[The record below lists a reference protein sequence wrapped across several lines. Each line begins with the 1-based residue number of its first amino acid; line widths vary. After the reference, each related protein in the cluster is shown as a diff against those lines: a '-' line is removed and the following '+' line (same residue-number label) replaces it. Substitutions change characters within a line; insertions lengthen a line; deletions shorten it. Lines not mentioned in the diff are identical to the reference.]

1 MKKRRRSRASART
14 HGLLT
19 QYAQLRTEGYRDNP
33 ERFAT
38 EFVEA
43 PVLSFVLVLNC
54 IITFCIKMFGRC
66 PDMHRSWNARPKT
79 RRVWSPHEEPDG
91 GGARRGA
98 CPNHS
103 GLPGRQGDSASGAGV
118 EVSIPTVSKW
128 RQRFSLWGLRGL
140 RDQPRPGK
148 PVRYDT
154 AFRNRVLATLE
165 ETPPPGMS
173 HWDGPAVAEKL
184 DASVHAVWRVLR
196 REGIYLQRR
205 RSWCVST
212 DKEFAPKAADVV
224 GLISEP
230 AVERTGAERGRKTEH
245 TGDRAGLRLCG
256 DRQRQVVRG
265 LKSTY
270 KRHGT
275 LNLFAALE
283 VGTGQ
288 VKTKFTEYKKRED
301 FRSFLDGVLADQPPD
316 KEIHVILD
324 NYSPHKRNDDWLAKF
339 EGRVQFHFTPTS
351 ASWLNQIEIVFS
363 LLQRKTLNGGSF
375 KTKDQLRE
383 AIEAFFRRHN
393 ERAKPFRWRKREVK
407 GSQLRN
413 TIVNLRN

>member
-1 MKKRRRSRASART
+1 MPRHAPELECSVEEKASLVAITRSRIEEARAVERARII
-14 HGLLT
+14 LACL
-19 QYAQLRTEGYRDNP
+19 EGK
-33 ERFAT
+33 EIQQ
-38 EFVEA
+38 V
-43 PVLSFVLVLNC
+43 
-54 IITFCIKMFGRC
+54 
-66 PDMHRSWNARPKT
+66 AR
-79 RRVWSPHEEPDG
+79 ELD
-91 GGARRGA
+91 
-98 CPNHS
+98 
-103 GLPGRQGDSASGAGV
+103 
-118 EVSIPTVSKW
+118 VSIPTVTKW

-140 RDQPRPGK
+140 RDQTRPGK
-148 PVRYDT
+148 PVTYDK

-165 ETPPPGMS
+165 EPPPSGMS

-224 GLISEP
+224 GLYLNP
-230 AVERTGAERGRKTEH
+230 PLNAVVLSVDEKPSIRAIERTLGYVETDSGK
-245 TGDRAGLRLCG
+245 
-256 DRQRQVVRG
+256 VVRG

-288 VKTKFTEYKKRED
+288 VKTKFTEFKKRED
-301 FRSFLDGVLADQPPD
+301 FRGFLDGVLADQPQD
-316 KEIHVILD
+316 AEIHVILD

-339 EGRVQFHFTPTS
+339 DGRVRFHFTPTS

-393 ERAKPFRWRKREVK
+393 EHAKPFRWRKREVK
-407 GSQLRN
+407 GSQLQN

>member
-1 MKKRRRSRASART
+1 MPRHAPELECSAEVKASLVALTKTRT
-14 HGLLT
+14 
-19 QYAQLRTEGYRDNP
+19 
-33 ERFAT
+33 
-38 EFVEA
+38 VEA
-43 PVLSFVLVLNC
+43 RAVERAR
-54 IITFCIKMFGRC
+54 IILASLEGKEIQQV
-66 PDMHRSWNARPKT
+66 ARELK
-79 RRVWSPHEEPDG
+79 
-91 GGARRGA
+91 
-98 CPNHS
+98 
-103 GLPGRQGDSASGAGV
+103 
-118 EVSIPTVSKW
+118 VSVPTVSKW
-128 RQRFSLWGLRGL
+128 RERFSVFGLRGL
-140 RDQPRPGK
+140 YDQSRPGK

-165 ETPPPGMS
+165 QPPPPGMS
-173 HWDGPAVAEKL
+173 HWDGPAVAAKL

-212 DKEFAPKAADVV
+212 DKEFGPKAADVV
-224 GLISEP
+224 GLYLNPPVNALVLSVDEKPSIQ
-230 AVERTGAERGRKTEH
+230 AIERTSGYVETDSGK
-245 TGDRAGLRLCG
+245 
-256 DRQRQVVRG
+256 VVRG

-301 FRSFLDGVLADQPPD
+301 FRSFLDDVLADQPPD

-375 KTKDQLRE
+375 QTKDQLRE
-383 AIEAFFRRHN
+383 AIEAFFHRHN
-393 ERAKPFRWRKREVK
+393 EHAKPFRWRKREVK
-407 GSQLRN
+407 GSQLKN
-413 TIVNLRN
+413 TIINLRN